1 MMFSERER
9 IFLGRI
15 RVARLA
21 TADSTGQP
29 YVIPIVFAVDS
40 HRLYTPLDNKPK
52 TVEPRELK
60 RVRNMLQNPKVA
72 VVIDH
77 YDENWSQ
84 LAWVLVTGQ
93 AAILERGEAYDA
105 GVRLLEEKYSQ
116 YNQMPLEGRPL
127 IAITPIR
134 VTNWGTFPGS

>member
-9 IFLGRI
+9 IFFARM

-21 TADSTGQP
+21 TADDTGQP
-29 YVIPIVFAVDS
+29 HVIPIVFAADNQ
-40 HRLYTPLDNKPK
+40 RLYTPLDNKPK
-52 TVEPRELK
+52 RVEPRELR
-60 RVRNMLQNPKVA
+60 RVRNMVQNPKVA

-77 YDENWSQ
+77 YDEDWTQ

-105 GVRLLEEKYSQ
+105 GVRLLQEKYSQ
-116 YNQMPLEGRPL
+116 YQAMPLKDRPL

-134 VTNWGTFPGS
+134 VTSWGTFPAE